1 MTTVYQE
8 AMRLESLSALE
19 EDLSRLLKIEEG
31 EATACWQAI
40 TVRILLWAVTRA

>member
-19 EDLSRLLKIEEG
+19 EDLNRLLKIEEG
-31 EATACWQAI
+31 EAIACCKAI
-40 TVRILLWAVTRA
+40 MVRSLL